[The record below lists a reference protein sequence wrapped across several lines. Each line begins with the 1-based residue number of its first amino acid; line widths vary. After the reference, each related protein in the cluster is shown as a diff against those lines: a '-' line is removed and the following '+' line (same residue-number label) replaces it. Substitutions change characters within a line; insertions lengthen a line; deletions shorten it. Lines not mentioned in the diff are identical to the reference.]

1 MRAYDEL
8 YLGNARK
15 VLANMLDHAVNRRG
29 IDLDKF
35 FALFKIS
42 TIANRFQN
50 GDCSLIAGRSGAELC
65 EMVMEESGIEA
76 KAPVANSAVQGTV
89 LSVRSREYWAGWAL
103 AYYQWF
109 SGLSFEQID
118 RNIPINEIREMHS
131 PYHEMDIRSFCD
143 EMDRRLAA
151 KQTQETRLRF
161 YRMRL
166 GLSQRQLAEA
176 ADIPL
181 RTIQQYE
188 QRQKNI
194 NHARSVYML
203 SLSKV
208 LRCSQQDLM
217 EKDYY

>member
-1 MRAYDEL
+1 
-8 YLGNARK
+8 
-15 VLANMLDHAVNRRG
+15 
-29 IDLDKF
+29 
-35 FALFKIS
+35 
-42 TIANRFQN
+42 
-50 GDCSLIAGRSGAELC
+50 
-65 EMVMEESGIEA
+65 
-76 KAPVANSAVQGTV
+76 
-89 LSVRSREYWAGWAL
+89 
-103 AYYQWF
+103 
-109 SGLSFEQID
+109 
-118 RNIPINEIREMHS
+118 
-131 PYHEMDIRSFCD
+131 MDIRSFCD